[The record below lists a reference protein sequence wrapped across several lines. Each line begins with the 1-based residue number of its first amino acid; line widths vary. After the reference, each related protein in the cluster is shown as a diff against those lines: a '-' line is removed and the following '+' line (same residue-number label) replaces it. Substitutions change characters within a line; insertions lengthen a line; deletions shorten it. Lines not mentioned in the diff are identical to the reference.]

1 MDNALRFTLL
11 ASKQWHTA
19 KRQQEPI
26 LMQQPRVVP
35 VLLTGIAIITV
46 FGLCAVVAQDPT
58 RPAGDRYG
66 SDGAAEAPRV
76 YGPGG
81 YGVVPGPPTRPIQ
94 PSRPASW
101 PQGPAPRM
109 PQGPPDP
116 QVPLFAG
123 APIPFERAQMVAR
136 VSAEAILVSDI
147 LATLD
152 ELLERNADRLPPE
165 QMELQRKNLIREVM
179 TAVEEAMAGTLSR
192 DQLTPEQEGR
202 KNMLQQLLKQQ
213 VETKLVYIDAKKKI
227 PTEHFPNVEKQS
239 NKQFD
244 QIEVKRLMKRFQV
257 ESWRELDQV
266 LRSRGSS
273 FERERRAFLE
283 KFLSHEWLRSQ
294 VKLDDEVT
302 FDQMLTYY
310 HQHPTEF
317 DKPARTRWQ
326 VLTVPFSKYPSKA
339 EAYEAVT
346 RMGNQ
351 ILDGAD
357 FAAVAKAGGAGSDGS
372 LRDWPDKN
380 TVVSPVVEKAVLGLP
395 AAQVSPVLE
404 DWRGYHI
411 VRVAERQPAYRMTF
425 EAAQAEIREKVKQQR
440 TQEQMQ
446 AYLNRLKDQTLV
458 WTILDENAPRS
469 RVAEGPNS
477 SRR

>member
-1 MDNALRFTLL
+1 MQRQRFV
-11 ASKQWHTA
+11 A
-19 KRQQEPI
+19 
-26 LMQQPRVVP
+26 
-35 VLLTGIAIITV
+35 VLLTAMAV
-46 FGLCAVVAQDPT
+46 MVPLGLCAVMAQDPT

-66 SDGAAEAPRV
+66 LDGAAEAPRV
-76 YGPGG
+76 NDPGG
-81 YGVVPGPPTRPIQ
+81 YRAVPGPPTQPIQ
-94 PSRPASW
+94 PSRPDCW
-101 PQGPAPRM
+101 PQGPAPSM
-109 PQGPPDP
+109 PQDP
-116 QVPLFAG
+116 RVPAITG
-123 APIPFERAQMVAR
+123 IPIPFERAQMVGR

-165 QMELQRKNLIREVM
+165 QVEVQRMNLIREVM
-179 TAVEEAMAGTLSR
+179 TAVEEAAVGTLSR

-213 VETKLVYIDAKKKI
+213 VETKLVYIDAQKKI

-244 QIEVKRLMKRFQV
+244 QVEVKKLMKRFQV

-294 VKLDDEVT
+294 VKFDEEVT
-302 FDQMLTYY
+302 FDQMLNYY

-326 VLTVPFSKYPSKA
+326 VLTVAFSKYPSKA
-339 EAYEAVT
+339 EAYEAIA

-351 ILDGAD
+351 ILDGAE
-357 FAAVAKAGGAGSDGS
+357 FAAVAKAEGAGSDGA

-380 TVVSPVVEKAVLGLP
+380 IVVSPAVEKAVLGLP
-395 AAQVSPVLE
+395 AAQMSPVLE

-411 VRVAERQPAYRMTF
+411 VRVAQRQPAYHMAF
-425 EAAQAEIREKVKQQR
+425 AEAQTEIREKVKQQR
-440 TQEQMQ
+440 TVEQMQ
-446 AYLNRLKDQTLV
+446 AYLDRLKDQTLV
-458 WTILDENAPRS
+458 WTILDGNAPRS
-469 RVAEGPNS
+469 RVAEQPNS